1 MRQFILSVV
10 LGTVVAIGLWFSL
23 GGTPVTEAGILTG
36 TRPSNLGVSAGRLAP
51 CPATPNCVGS
61 QDLDLAHRIA
71 AIPYSGSAEQAI
83 STLKQAINAL
93 PRTKIL
99 SETENY
105 LYVEFTSN
113 LLGFVDDVELYA
125 DGAGAIQVRSASRLG
140 ESDLGVNAKRLES
153 LRLAL
158 SGQ

>member
-1 MRQFILSVV
+1 MRQLILSVA
-10 LGTVVAIGLWFSL
+10 VAIGLWFSL
-23 GGTPVTEAGILTG
+23 GGMPVTEASILAFPG

-61 QDLDLAHRIA
+61 QDPDTSHQIA
-71 AIPYSGSAEQAI
+71 AIPYGGSAQQAI
-83 STLKQAINAL
+83 AQLKQTITAL

-99 SETENY
+99 SESENY
-105 LYVEFTSN
+105 LYAEFTSN

-125 DGAGAIQVRSASRLG
+125 DESGAIQVRSASRLG
-140 ESDLGVNAKRLES
+140 DLDLGINAKRVES

-158 SGQ
+158 AGQ